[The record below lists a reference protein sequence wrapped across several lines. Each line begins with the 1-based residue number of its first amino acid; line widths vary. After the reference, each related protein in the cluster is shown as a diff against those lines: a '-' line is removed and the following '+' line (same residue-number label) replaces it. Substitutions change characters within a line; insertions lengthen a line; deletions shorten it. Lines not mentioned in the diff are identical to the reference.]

1 MERDYLLKIL
11 DREGNFRIIL
21 AATTMLVD
29 EAQRRHQ
36 CSATAA
42 AALGRVLT
50 ATVMMGCD
58 LKNPTDAITIKINGN
73 GSAGTILA
81 TADSQGQ
88 VRGFISNNLA
98 DAPSIRPGKLDVGT
112 VVGTQ
117 GYLEVRKDIALK
129 QPFAGKVELVSGEIA
144 EDLASY
150 FLRSEQIPALVAL
163 GVLVDTDL
171 SIKASGGLIVQALP
185 EADLSKVELLEK
197 NIADLGPISSAI
209 DNNIDLSA
217 VAARITT
224 GLDCDIVGEMPLY
237 FKCKCSPTKIL
248 NVLSSLEAQEFN
260 NLPDNEPIEIICNYC
275 AEPYYYTKTEIKK
288 AKEIALGQ

>member
-112 VVGTQ
+112 VYSDRERRVGK
-117 GYLEVRKDIALK
+117 EC
-129 QPFAGKVELVSGEIA
+129 
-144 EDLASY
+144 
-150 FLRSEQIPALVAL
+150 RS
-163 GVLVDTDL
+163 
-171 SIKASGGLIVQALP
+171 
-185 EADLSKVELLEK
+185 
-197 NIADLGPISSAI
+197 
-209 DNNIDLSA
+209 
-217 VAARITT
+217 RW
-224 GLDCDIVGEMPLY
+224 
-237 FKCKCSPTKIL
+237 SP
-248 NVLSSLEAQEFN
+248 
-260 NLPDNEPIEIICNYC
+260 YH
-275 AEPYYYTKTEIKK
+275 
-288 AKEIALGQ
+288 